1 MRGGLPSTGASLPA
15 AILAVA
21 LLGGCAGERR
31 PAETGLPKPV
41 STPPPVP
48 VSAVEEIEYEW
59 TDANTERVLA
69 WREDTRVLAPGG
81 AGRLYRQKFAV
92 DLGRLHRSVEAFG
105 IPESW
110 LTVRYRTERERASET
125 AAVSAR
131 AAARGIVAFPRRGGG
146 AHVDHAWVVRHGRDD
161 VADASARL
169 EALARKEGQSG
180 KREVSGTMASFV
192 QGFAYRVPPTWRV
205 RPGGERILTGGITLP
220 IETLRNG
227 WGDCDSKSLL
237 FASLLAAAGERDV
250 VFLEGDKHL
259 FVGLRLPPRP
269 YDHVVRLRGIP
280 YVLVEL
286 THAWPIGRVPVKARN
301 GLGRGLYRVIRI
313 AGAGDG

>member
-1 MRGGLPSTGASLPA
+1 MRTARRTEGAALPA
-15 AILAVA
+15 ALLALA
-21 LLGGCAGERR
+21 FLGGCAGERR
-31 PAETGLPKPV
+31 HAEGGRPKPV
-41 STPPPVP
+41 PTPPPVP
-48 VSAVEEIEYEW
+48 PTVVEEIEYEW
-59 TDANTERVLA
+59 TDANTERILE

-81 AGRLYRQKFAV
+81 RGRLYRQKFLV

-110 LTVRYRTERERASET
+110 LTIRYRTPRERAKET

-146 AHVDHAWVVRHGRDD
+146 AHIDHAWVVRHGRED

-169 EALARKEGQSG
+169 EALARKEGQTG

-192 QGFAYRVPPTWRV
+192 QGLAYRVPPTWRV

-220 IETLRNG
+220 LETLRNG

-237 FASLLAAAGERDV
+237 FASLLSAAGERDI
-250 VFLEGDKHL
+250 VFLEGDRHL
-259 FVGLRLPPRP
+259 FVGLRLPPRA
-269 YDHVVRLRGIP
+269 YDHVVRLRGVP

-286 THAWPIGRVPVKARN
+286 THAWPIGRVPVKARS
-301 GLGRGLYRVIRI
+301 GLGRGLYRVIRPGGPG
-313 AGAGDG
+313 GA